1 MRVAQIGVAHPYRG
15 GIAHYTTSLHHSL
28 LQRGHDSFV
37 VSFSRLYP
45 WLLFPGK
52 SQFDASERHF
62 SIDSQRLIDSLNPL
76 SWSAAARRILDQK
89 PDAAVVQYWHPYFA
103 PAFRAIVSRLRAGRI
118 PVVLICHNIVPHEWH
133 PVATFLRDRFFAQ
146 VERFLVHADKDR
158 RLLEALRP
166 GAKVF
171 KAQHPVYHFFEA
183 PAVTR
188 ESARESLG
196 LAREDNVILFFGHVR
211 PYKGLDILLRSLP
224 RVLNRQKVRLL
235 IAGEFYESRNRYD
248 RLLRN
253 LGLHP
258 YLIVHDRYVP
268 NEMVATYFRAA
279 NLLALPYRA
288 ATQSGIVPT
297 AYLFDLP
304 VVTTSVGGLPEAVL
318 DGKTG
323 FLVPPENPA
332 ALAEAIVDYFQA
344 HWEAP
349 FRDQIRRFK
358 QQFSWSTIVD
368 GIEDLVGAADGR
380 ERALLQAR

>member
-89 PDAAVVQYWHPYFA
+89 PDAVVVQYWHPYFA
-103 PAFRAIVSRLRAGRI
+103 PAFRAIAARLRAGRI
-118 PVVLICHNIVPHEWH
+118 PVVLICHNVVPHEWH
-133 PVATFLRDRFFAQ
+133 PVATFLRDRLFAQ

-166 GAKVF
+166 GARVF

-183 PAVTR
+183 PTVTR

-258 YLIVHDRYVP
+258 YVVVHDRYVP

-349 FRDQIRRFK
+349 CRDQIRRFK
-358 QQFSWSTIVD
+358 QQFSWSTIAD
-368 GIEDLVGAADGR
+368 GIEDLVGAAEGR